1 MIKKVKKLVYLGGLY
16 SIGSIFEKGLSFFF
30 IPIYTTYLGTLDYGI
45 IGLMTVTVLLS
56 QKLFY
61 PPVNQGFVRHYYAP
75 EYKDRQGLL
84 LFNCL
89 LFLALQALAF
99 ALIFFFLSK
108 TIASHVLENE
118 ELILIVQIYAVI
130 LFFHPLSDFLLNFLR
145 QIEKAKLTIM
155 ISWAH
160 SLVFAAVVLSGL
172 IVFNMGVMAL
182 IYGTLVGFIFKVCCI
197 FPTFWKA
204 SEHKISFSVLAQPLK
219 YGYPRIISG
228 CSNLLIESGDRYVI
242 LIFSTLSSV
251 GLYNFGYQI
260 AGIINIIFVVPL
272 TTALLPITFKQE
284 NNPESQKE
292 FLRKTCTYFYLAGMF
307 ICLSL
312 SLYSQEIIQIIARKE
327 EFWESWTIIP
337 IVAYSY
343 ILAGL
348 GSFFDW
354 GLVMT
359 KNGFRLSINVMIGAL
374 VNIGLNF
381 ILIPYWGI
389 LGAAFATLL
398 SFIALNGLRIYCSAK
413 FFNLHFDMRRLVHI
427 TLAGVGLYLIS
438 LGIAQT
444 DSLPVNLGL
453 KFFILISFILIIF
466 ITGFFTP
473 TEKQYLQKLWD
484 NIRLNGLRE
493 TYAKVRV
500 LN

>member
-1 MIKKVKKLVYLGGLY
+1 MKRIKKLIYLSGIY
-16 SIGSIFEKGLSFFF
+16 SLGSLMDKGITFFF
-30 IPIYTTYLGTLDYGI
+30 IPIYTTYLGTADYGI
-45 IGLMTVTVLLS
+45 IGLMSVTVGLS

-75 EYKDRQGLL
+75 EFKGKQGLL
-84 LFNCL
+84 LFNSL
-89 LFLALQALAF
+89 FFLAFQAFFF

-108 TIASHVLENE
+108 TIASLVLENE
-118 ELILIVQIYAVI
+118 ELILIVKIYAFI
-130 LFFHPLSDFLLNFLR
+130 LFFHPLSDFLLTFLR
-145 QIEKAKLTIM
+145 QSEKAKLTIL

-160 SLVFAAVVLSGL
+160 SLFYAAVVLSGL
-172 IVFNMGVMAL
+172 IFFNLGVMAL
-182 IYGTLVGFIFKVCCI
+182 IYGTLLGFIFKVCCI
-197 FPTFWKA
+197 LPTFWRE
-204 SEHKISFSVLAQPLK
+204 SEHKISFSVLSQPLK

-228 CSNLLIESGDRYVI
+228 CSNVLIESGDRYVI
-242 LIFSTLSSV
+242 LIFATLSSV
-251 GLYNFGYQI
+251 GLYSFGYQI
-260 AGIINIIFVVPL
+260 ASMINIIFVAPF
-272 TTALLPITFKQE
+272 TAALLPITFKQE
-284 NNPESQKE
+284 GNPDRQKE
-292 FLRKTCTYFYLAGMF
+292 FLKRTCTYFYLAGMF

-327 EFWESWTIIP
+327 EFWESWIVVP
-337 IVAYSY
+337 VVAYSY

-359 KNGFRLSINVMIGAL
+359 KNGFRLSANVFIGAL

-381 ILIPYWGI
+381 VLIPYWGI

-398 SFIALNGLRIYCSAK
+398 SYIVLNGLRIYCSAK
-413 FFNLHFDMRRLVHI
+413 FFDLHFDMGRLLHI
-427 TLAGVGLYLIS
+427 TLAGVGMYLLS
-438 LGIAQT
+438 LNIAQT
-444 DSLPVNLGL
+444 GSLPFNLGL
-453 KFFILISFILIIF
+453 KFLVLLSFILVIF

-473 TEKQYLQKLWD
+473 NEKTHMQKLWD

-493 TYAKVRV
+493 TYAKVRA